1 MSRAIVAIV
10 FVTVMIMV
18 HWASTRIV
26 LNETPSMAMG
36 LYWIISTS
44 AIHRGDVVLACAPKR
59 FGQWGRS
66 VRILKDG
73 PCDGVEAVLKRA
85 VAIAGDRVRIDRDGV
100 FVNGRH
106 LASSKRDVLL
116 DDGARCGRLAPV
128 AFAPDV
134 DRVLLNGEVE
144 LLGDN
149 RDRSYDGRY
158 WGATNRVL
166 GKAVKMV
173 AL

>member
-1 MSRAIVAIV
+1 MWRAIAAIV
-10 FVTVMIMV
+10 FAAVMISV

-36 LYWIISTS
+36 LYWIMSSS

-59 FGQWGRS
+59 FGEWGRS
-66 VRILKDG
+66 VGVLRRG
-73 PCDGVEAVLKRA
+73 PCDGVEAVLKRVVA
-85 VAIAGDRVRIDRDGV
+85 VGGDRVKINRDGV
-100 FVNGRH
+100 FVDGQH
-106 LASSKRDVLL
+106 LAHSKRDVLL

-128 AFAPDV
+128 ASAPDA
-134 DRVLLNGEVE
+134 DRVLLDGEVQ

-158 WGATNRVL
+158 WGATSRVL
-166 GKAVKMV
+166 GKAVNIVK
-173 AL
+173 L